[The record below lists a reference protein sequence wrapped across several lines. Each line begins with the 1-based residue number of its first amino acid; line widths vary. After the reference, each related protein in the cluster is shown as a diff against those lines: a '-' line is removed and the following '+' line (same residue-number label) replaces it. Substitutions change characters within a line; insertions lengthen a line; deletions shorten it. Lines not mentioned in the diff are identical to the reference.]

1 MKYSVIIVNYKTDDY
16 VIDCIESLRRHCS
29 RHQFEIIVVDN
40 CSDRA
45 GFASRLISLDVRH
58 HDAGGNIG
66 FGRACNLGASIAHG
80 DLLVFVNPDI
90 IFIGD
95 ALALLSEG
103 FQSAGE
109 QAIVGL
115 NLVDDDG
122 QPSYSAGRFPSLSLE
137 LIELFYAHRWMRDR
151 HAQLAVAQTYA
162 DCPEIQEVDYVCG
175 ALFGTSRQTFGRL
188 GGFNPKIFLYFE
200 ETELMFRH
208 KEGGGRVY
216 LMCKVTAVHKG
227 SVSTVT
233 NSDFKLHHMEFGR
246 RVFYSTRYKGI
257 CRSLTRI
264 VRGLRLLMLFLTQ
277 RRSIYVRLIPTAI
290 LGRLLLIR
298 PPE

>member
-16 VIDCIESLRRHCS
+16 VINCIESLQRHCS
-29 RHQFEIIVVDN
+29 RHQFEVIVVDN
-40 CSDRA
+40 GSNRA
-45 GFASRLISLDVRH
+45 GFASRLISLEVRH
-58 HDAGGNIG
+58 HDAGGNVG
-66 FGRACNLGASIAHG
+66 FGRACNIGASIAYG

-90 IFIGD
+90 VFIGD
-95 ALALLSEG
+95 ALALLAEG
-103 FQSAGE
+103 FQNAGE

-115 NLVDDDG
+115 NLCGEDG
-122 QPSYSAGRFPSLSLE
+122 LPSYAGGRFPSLALE
-137 LIELFYAHRWMRDR
+137 FMELFYAHRWMRHR
-151 HAQLAVAQTYA
+151 HAQLAVGQTYP
-162 DCPEIQEVDYVCG
+162 DCPEIKEVDYVCG
-175 ALFGTSRQTFGRL
+175 ALFGTSRETFGRL
-188 GGFNPKIFLYFE
+188 GGFNPGIFLYFE

-208 KEGGGRVY
+208 RQMGGSVQ

-227 SVSTVT
+227 SVSTVA

-290 LGRLLLIR
+290 LGRLLPHL
-298 PPE
+298 